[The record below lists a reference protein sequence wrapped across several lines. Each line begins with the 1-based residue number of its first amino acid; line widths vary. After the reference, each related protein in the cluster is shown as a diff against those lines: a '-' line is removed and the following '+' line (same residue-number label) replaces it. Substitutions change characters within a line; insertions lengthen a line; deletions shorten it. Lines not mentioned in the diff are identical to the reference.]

1 MIYFKDILLEIEAD
15 EEAEKIANEIGNEI
29 DDIFKDEL
37 EKASKQQNEGIL
49 TVTALVLALPGMLNM
64 ISKVAQAISK
74 KYYKG
79 IDLKKQDPKK
89 WYNVLDKFS
98 AKADTYIG
106 KPFDIILKPIISDD
120 AKRKKV
126 VNLLKG
132 LTIATL
138 SVMGSVDI
146 SKAGTAFAY
155 LKGVAGPYASE
166 IGQAVSEKS
175 LPGLI
180 TFAKKTIPQMI
191 K

>member
-1 MIYFKDILLEIEAD
+1 MIYFKDILLEID
-15 EEAEKIANEIGNEI
+15 SDTEAEKIADEIGKEI

-37 EKASKQQNEGIL
+37 EKASKQLEEGVL
-49 TVTALVLALPGMLNM
+49 TATALVLALPGMLNM
-64 ISKVAQAISK
+64 ISKIAQAISK

-98 AKADTYIG
+98 AKADTYVG
-106 KPFDIILKPIISDD
+106 KPFDLILKPMISDD

-138 SVMGSVDI
+138 SVLGSVDI

-155 LKGVAGPYASE
+155 LKGVAGPYTSE
-166 IGQAVSEKS
+166 IAQAVSEKS

-180 TFAKKTIPQMI
+180 SFAKKTIPLLI